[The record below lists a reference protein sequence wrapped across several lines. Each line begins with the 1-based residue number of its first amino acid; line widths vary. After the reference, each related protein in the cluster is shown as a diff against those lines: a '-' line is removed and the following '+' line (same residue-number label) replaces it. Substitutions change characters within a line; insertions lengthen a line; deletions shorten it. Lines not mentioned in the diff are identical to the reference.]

1 VKKLI
6 LKFGFFVGYG
16 YLRQRIF
23 DTKLKK
29 TKK

>member
-1 VKKLI
+1 M
-6 LKFGFFVGYG
+6 LKFGIFEGYV
-16 YLRQRIF
+16 YLCQRIF

>member
-1 VKKLI
+1 M
-6 LKFGFFVGYG
+6 LKFGVFEGDG
-16 YLRQRIF
+16 YLRPRIF

>member
-1 VKKLI
+1 M
-6 LKFGFFVGYG
+6 LKFGIFEGYV
-16 YLRQRIF
+16 YLCPRIF